1 LAVFFLS
8 TIVFSQNFKEKKIET
23 NIFDVKVYLNNA
35 EISRDKKIVLPTGN
49 SRVVFTGLS
58 PELIDNS
65 VRFNISP
72 EVSILQ
78 ITVVTNYL
86 ENDKQKPKIKVLL
99 DSVKYIDNKVKDL
112 QDELNAY
119 NSALDVLKAN
129 KNIGGQNN
137 GVQLNS
143 LKVTVDYY
151 LSENLKLNKKITKI
165 NREIVKLNARK
176 TNISKQLIELNAQPI
191 ITRKEVEL
199 LISTDKS
206 QTCNFS
212 LKYLV
217 NNAGWAPLY
226 DIKAID
232 TDKPVKL
239 TYRAQVYNNTKIDWN
254 NIPLTL
260 SINNPNLSNTKPQ
273 LITWFLK
280 PQILRTSYNK
290 NLSVQKRKAGK
301 VPNAM
306 QQKNELNNDQY
317 FGGSGDLNGG
327 VPDYTEN
334 DTYVP
339 VLSHEFEIDDTYDI
353 PSDNKPYLVDITE
366 EELKADYKHYGVPKL
381 DKRIFLLAQVTGWQ
395 ELNLIDGQANIYY
408 AGSYIGRSFISI
420 SGMNDTLDLSL
431 GADSKVFISRK
442 KLNQLSSTKFIGN
455 KKTVTFAF
463 EITLK
468 NNHKSNV
475 HVEVLDQIPISQNN
489 DIEVKDI
496 ELTGGELN
504 ETSGVVKWNLV
515 LKPGETKKLSF
526 VFSIKYPKNMNVQHQ
541 QMKNTQIRYYN

>member
-1 LAVFFLS
+1 MKKIVFFFLVFFLS
-8 TIVFSQNFKEKKIET
+8 SIVFSQNFKEKKIET
-23 NIFDVKVYLNNA
+23 NISDVKVYLNNA
-35 EISRDKKIVLPTGN
+35 EISREKKIVLPEGN

-86 ENDKQKPKIKVLL
+86 ENDKQKPKIKVLV
-99 DSVKYIDNKVKDL
+99 DSVSYIDNKIKDL
-112 QDELNAY
+112 QDELVAY
-119 NSALDVLKAN
+119 HSALDVLKAN
-129 KNIGGQNN
+129 KTIGGQNN

-165 NREIVKLNARK
+165 NRKIVKLNVRK
-176 TNISKQLIELNAQPI
+176 SNINKQLLELNAQPI

-206 QTCNFS
+206 QTCSFS

-217 NNAGWAPLY
+217 NNAGWTPLY
-226 DIKAID
+226 DIKTED

-239 TYRAQVYNNTKIDWN
+239 TYRAQVYNNTKIDWE

-260 SINNPNLSNTKPQ
+260 SINNPNLSNSKPQ
-273 LITWFLK
+273 LSTWFIK
-280 PQILRTSYNK
+280 PQIIRVSYNK
-290 NLSVQKRKAGK
+290 NLSVQKRQAGK
-301 VPNAM
+301 VPNAL
-306 QQKNELNNDQY
+306 QQKQEVGYNDQ
-317 FGGSGDLNGG
+317 FSGGISDAKGDM
-327 VPDYTEN
+327 PDYTEN

-339 VLSHEFEIDDTYDI
+339 VLSHEFLIDDTYDI

-366 EELKADYKHYGVPKL
+366 EELKADYKHYAVPKL

-408 AGSYIGRSFISI
+408 AGSYIGRSFI
-420 SGMNDTLDLSL
+420 
-431 GADSKVFISRK
+431 KVFISRK
-442 KLNQLSSTKFIGN
+442 KLNQLSSTKLIGN
-455 KKTVTFAF
+455 KKTVTFAY

-475 HVEVLDQIPISQNN
+475 HVEVLDQIPISQDN

-504 ETSGVVKWNLV
+504 ETTGVVKWELV
-515 LKPGETKKLSF
+515 LKPGETKKISF
-526 VFSIKYPKNMNVQHQ
+526 VFSVKYPKNMNVPHQ
-541 QMKNTQIRYYN
+541 QMQNTQIRYYN